1 MKNPFSA
8 STHIF
13 VCVYGI
19 GWKYYLLSWQF
30 YLEQY
35 TPFLFIVATPPSPMQ
50 KKKNPLKQQ
59 WQQNQTN
66 SKIVLTSMQ
75 E

>member
-35 TPFLFIVATPPSPMQ
+35 TPVLFIVATPPLSNA
-50 KKKNPLKQQ
+50 KKKK
-59 WQQNQTN
+59 
-66 SKIVLTSMQ
+66 KIP
-75 E
+75 